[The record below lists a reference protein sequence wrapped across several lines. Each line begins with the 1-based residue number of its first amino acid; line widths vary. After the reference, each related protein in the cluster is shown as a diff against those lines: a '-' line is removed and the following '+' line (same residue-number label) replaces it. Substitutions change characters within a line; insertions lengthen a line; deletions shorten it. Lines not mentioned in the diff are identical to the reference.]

1 MEKIQRDA
9 TTTTVQ
15 FPQPNWIEFPH
26 THRHSDWLAH
36 TLTHT
41 KNISTQN
48 NKLRDEQQQQKQL
61 KMQQQQG
68 ERSIIAL
75 GTKTATDETRWRRN
89 CDGGGDSVVR
99 YVAHL
104 TRYVLSV
111 TSL

>member
-1 MEKIQRDA
+1 M
-9 TTTTVQ
+9 T
-15 FPQPNWIEFPH
+15 
-26 THRHSDWLAH
+26 DWLAH
-36 TLTHT
+36 TLAHT

-48 NKLRDEQQQQKQL
+48 NKMRDEQQQQRQL

-75 GTKTATDETRWRRN
+75 GTKTATDETRCRRN
-89 CDGGGDSVVR
+89 CDGDCDGGGDGVVG

-104 TRYVLSV
+104 TRYDLGV

>member
-1 MEKIQRDA
+1 M
-9 TTTTVQ
+9 
-15 FPQPNWIEFPH
+15 
-26 THRHSDWLAH
+26 
-36 TLTHT
+36 
-41 KNISTQN
+41 
-48 NKLRDEQQQQKQL
+48 RDEQQQQKQL

-89 CDGGGDSVVR
+89 CDGDCDGSGDGVVG

-104 TRYVLSV
+104 TRYVLGV